1 MTLCKRKLFHKLN
14 ESCRSNS
21 STILGLNFFPII
33 ECGGTFTDE
42 EGSCQTPRYPEPYP
56 ANIECEWIITV
67 PVTHSLTLT
76 FDAFGVEDSSK
87 CKYDYVEIRDGAT
100 DSSTLIG

>member
-1 MTLCKRKLFHKLN
+1 MPIKYYLTTCDEGH
-14 ESCRSNS
+14 
-21 STILGLNFFPII
+21 LGLTLQQYGGCFFNVFP

-42 EGSCQTPRYPEPYP
+42 EGSFQTPRYPEPYP

-76 FDAFGVEDSSK
+76 FDAFGVEESSK

>member
-1 MTLCKRKLFHKLN
+1 MA
-14 ESCRSNS
+14 SD
-21 STILGLNFFPII
+21 FFPVV

-42 EGSCQTPRYPEPYP
+42 EGSFQTPRYPKPYP

-76 FDAFGVEDSSK
+76 FDAFGVEESSK

-100 DSSTLIG
+100 ESSTLIGKFCAINLFSSRQCAQAFCQ

>member
-1 MTLCKRKLFHKLN
+1 MQV
-14 ESCRSNS
+14 NS
-21 STILGLNFFPII
+21 STTRRLIFFPVI
-33 ECGGTFTDE
+33 ECGETFTDE
-42 EGSCQTPRYPEPYP
+42 EGSFQTPKYPEPYP

-76 FDAFGVEDSSK
+76 FDAFGVEESSK